1 MKSLPS
7 FLASAVMS
15 MGLAACVSDAPLT
28 SPSKPKPSA
37 PIVEV
42 PSSVDYNTVAWDRA
56 YIEAIG
62 YPGDEEINLFGL
74 QFESYVAG
82 EPGIRVVRQLSPD
95 EVQGL
100 QIHTRQTLSDY
111 LKGRCKESSGYIGP
125 KILL

>member
-1 MKSLPS
+1 VRLSYGHKMKSLPS

-56 YIEAIG
+56 YFDAIG
-62 YPGDEEINLFGL
+62 NHSDEEINLFGL
-74 QFESYVAG
+74 QFESYLQSEKRV
-82 EPGIRVVRQLSPD
+82 RVVRKLSF
-95 EVQGL
+95 
-100 QIHTRQTLSDY
+100 
-111 LKGRCKESSGYIGP
+111 
-125 KILL
+125 